1 MSQCNNSEDHQKTRA
16 ALDLRGPGPDSM
28 CLKSQPS
35 GDRGRGIM
43 SEFKTSPGYKTR
55 RQTKEDPVFPKRP
68 WRQPG
73 SLAVSP
79 VLPCMPWEGVRHA
92 CLHISWC
99 LHTHAHTCGLTPV
112 QTLTCTHHTPI
123 PRRAHIRATTMPL
136 QDLVPGPGIFH
147 FFLSLL
153 RPGTISFKCTC
164 SPPPLYTDIRGWD
177 FWGS

>member
-1 MSQCNNSEDHQKTRA
+1 MN
-16 ALDLRGPGPDSM
+16 
-28 CLKSQPS
+28 
-35 GDRGRGIM
+35 
-43 SEFKTSPGYKTR
+43 EFKTSPGYKTR

-92 CLHISWC
+92 CLHIGWC
-99 LHTHAHTCGLTPV
+99 LHTRAHACGLTPM

-153 RPGTISFKCTC
+153 RSGTISFQMHMLAP
-164 SPPPLYTDIRGWD
+164 SPVVLTLGGETFREVRRGSLAQAQSAGRDPEPWPCPQSR
-177 FWGS
+177 GRTGGKKQPTASS